1 MQLATH
7 SYYVRPMTLADIPQ
21 VMDIERESFPTMWPQ
36 TAYRRELQE
45 NRLARYLVVV
55 ETGTEAPPPPPERG
69 LSRLVSGV
77 RRAISG
83 EEEPEPTRE
92 FLVGFLGI
100 WFMVDEAHIVTIA
113 VRESH
118 RRRGIGE
125 LLLIRAL
132 ELAAE
137 RGEETVSLEVR
148 ISNEPAQ
155 RLYEKYGFRKAGIRP
170 RYYSDNQEDAV
181 IMTTGRLSSR
191 AHQALFQQRL
201 QEYAARYGSER
212 LQPVP

>member
-1 MQLATH
+1 MKLATH

-45 NRLARYLVVV
+45 NRLARYLVAV
-55 ETGTEAPPPPPERG
+55 EEGAEAPPPPPEG
-69 LSRLVSGV
+69 SLSRLISGV

-92 FLVGFLGI
+92 HLVGFLGI
-100 WFMVDEAHIVTIA
+100 WFMVEEAHVVTIA
-113 VRESH
+113 VRASH
-118 RRRGIGE
+118 RQRGIGE

-137 RGEETVSLEVR
+137 RGEATVTLEVR

-155 RLYEKYGFRKAGIRP
+155 RLYEKYGFQRVGIRP

-181 IMTTGRLSSR
+181 IMTTGRLDSQAYR
-191 AHQALFQQRL
+191 ALFQQRL
-201 QEYAARYGSER
+201 QEYAARYGYER
-212 LQPVP
+212 LHPVR